1 MVRASINEGTH
12 VWTEEMKDGSKLE
25 VELEW
30 KKEKKN
36 KGSRNEKGRKDCRR
50 TIKTRDNGTDQV
62 E

>member
-30 KKEKKN
+30 KKEKKTRGAEMK
-36 KGSRNEKGRKDCRR
+36 KGGR
-50 TIKTRDNGTDQV
+50 TV
-62 E
+62 EGQ